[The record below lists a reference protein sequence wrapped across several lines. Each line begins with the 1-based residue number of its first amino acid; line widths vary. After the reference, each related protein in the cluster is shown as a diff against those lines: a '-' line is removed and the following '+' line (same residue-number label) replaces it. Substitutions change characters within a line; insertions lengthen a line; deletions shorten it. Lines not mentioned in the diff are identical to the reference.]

1 MKYRILLLSLQRF
14 YKETIMIIERDILK
28 KLDEWKNAADRKPLI
43 VQGARQIGKSWAV
56 EEFGRRRFKHVAVFN
71 FDKKKELKGVFSQ
84 TKDIKR
90 LLGELELYTT
100 VPIIAGETLL
110 FFDEIQDCK
119 EALNTLKYFR
129 EDAPEYDVIAAGS
142 LLGVA
147 TKRKKKKADKD
158 SDEGEA
164 ENTFPVGKVSFLD
177 MYPVTFREYL
187 RMASPRLMEQME
199 ARLTGLEPLPEILFN
214 QLTEQYRRY
223 QVCGG
228 LPKPCSDMLDNAGM
242 AVIEQDL
249 EDLRKSYELD
259 FTKHV
264 DSKDIPRIREIW
276 RSIPS
281 QLSRENKKFVFRAV
295 REGAR
300 AREYESA
307 LDWLVLS
314 GMIYRIYCTE
324 KPELPMKHY
333 EDLTALQSK
342 DCEDGRRLGNSS
354 QLDCPR
360 LAPSFQVYVL
370 DQAVLRSMAE
380 LPPEAVLTKGDILKE
395 FKGAMAENFVLGSLL
410 AQGFKT
416 PHYWTLQGNKAEVDF
431 LIQNGL
437 EIIPIEVKAE
447 DNVSGKSFAEYNK
460 KYEPRIRL
468 RYSLL
473 NIKRNGNMVNFPIF
487 LCDWLNDV
495 LPSL

>member
-1 MKYRILLLSLQRF
+1 
-14 YKETIMIIERDILK
+14 MIIERDILK
-28 KLDEWKNAADRKPLI
+28 KLDEWKNATDRKPLI

-147 TKRKKKKADKD
+147 TKRKKKKADED
-158 SDEGEA
+158 SDEDEA

-187 RMASPRLMEQME
+187 RMANPRLMEQME

-249 EDLRKSYELD
+249 DDLRKSYELD

-333 EDLTALQSK
+333 EDLTAFK
-342 DCEDGRRLGNSS
+342 
-354 QLDCPR
+354 
-360 LAPSFQVYVL
+360 VYVL

-380 LPPEAVLTKGDILKE
+380 LPPEAVLSKGDILKE
-395 FKGAMAENFVLGSLL
+395 FKGTMAENYVLGSLL

-447 DNVSGKSFAEYNK
+447 NNVNGKSFAEYNK

-473 NIKRNGNMVNFPIF
+473 NIRRNGNIVNFPIF

>member
-1 MKYRILLLSLQRF
+1 
-14 YKETIMIIERDILK
+14 MIIERDILK
-28 KLDEWKNAADRKPLI
+28 KLDEWKSTEDRKPLI

-147 TKRKKKKADKD
+147 TKRKKKKVDED

-164 ENTFPVGKVSFLD
+164 DNTFPVGKVSFLD

-187 RMASPRLMEQME
+187 CMANPRMMEQME

-333 EDLTALQSK
+333 EDLTAFK
-342 DCEDGRRLGNSS
+342 
-354 QLDCPR
+354 
-360 LAPSFQVYVL
+360 VYVL

-447 DNVSGKSFAEYNK
+447 DNVNGKSFAEYNK

>member
-1 MKYRILLLSLQRF
+1 
-14 YKETIMIIERDILK
+14 MIIERDILK
-28 KLDEWKNAADRKPLI
+28 KLDKWKNTADRKPLI

-147 TKRKKKKADKD
+147 TKRKKKKVDED

-164 ENTFPVGKVSFLD
+164 DNTFPVGKVSFLD

-187 RMASPRLMEQME
+187 CMANPRMMEQME

-214 QLTEQYRRY
+214 QLAEQYRRY

-333 EDLTALQSK
+333 EDLTAFK
-342 DCEDGRRLGNSS
+342 
-354 QLDCPR
+354 
-360 LAPSFQVYVL
+360 VYVL

-447 DNVSGKSFAEYNK
+447 DNVNGKSFAEYNK
-460 KYEPRIRL
+460 KYEPHIRL

>member
-1 MKYRILLLSLQRF
+1 
-14 YKETIMIIERDILK
+14 MIIERDILK
-28 KLDEWKNAADRKPLI
+28 KLDEWKSTEDRKPLI

-129 EDAPEYDVIAAGS
+129 EDAPEYDVVAAGS

-147 TKRKKKKADKD
+147 TKRKKKKAADD
-158 SDEGEA
+158 NVEDEA
-164 ENTFPVGKVSFLD
+164 DNTFPVGKVSFLD

-187 RMASPRLMEQME
+187 RMANPQLMEQME

-242 AVIEQDL
+242 AVIEQELD
-249 EDLRKSYELD
+249 DLRNAYELD

-281 QLSRENKKFVFRAV
+281 QLSRENKKFIFRAV

-314 GMIYRIYCTE
+314 GMIYRLYCTE

-333 EDLTALQSK
+333 EDLTAFK
-342 DCEDGRRLGNSS
+342 
-354 QLDCPR
+354 
-360 LAPSFQVYVL
+360 VYVL

-447 DNVSGKSFAEYNK
+447 DNVNGKSFAEYNK

-487 LCDWLNDV
+487 LCDWLKDI
-495 LPSL
+495 LSEI

>member
-1 MKYRILLLSLQRF
+1 
-14 YKETIMIIERDILK
+14 MIIERDILK
-28 KLDEWKNAADRKPLI
+28 KLDEWKSTADRKPLI

-333 EDLTALQSK
+333 EDLTAFK
-342 DCEDGRRLGNSS
+342 
-354 QLDCPR
+354 
-360 LAPSFQVYVL
+360 VYVL

-447 DNVSGKSFAEYNK
+447 DNVNGKSFAEYNK

>member
-1 MKYRILLLSLQRF
+1 
-14 YKETIMIIERDILK
+14 MIIERDILK
-28 KLDEWKNAADRKPLI
+28 KLDEWKSTADRKPLI

-147 TKRKKKKADKD
+147 TKRKKKKTDD
-158 SDEGEA
+158 NSDEDEA
-164 ENTFPVGKVSFLD
+164 DNTFPVGKVSFLD

-187 RMASPRLMEQME
+187 RMANPRLMEQME

-249 EDLRKSYELD
+249 DDLRKSYELD

-307 LDWLVLS
+307 IDWLVLS

-333 EDLTALQSK
+333 EDLTAFK
-342 DCEDGRRLGNSS
+342 
-354 QLDCPR
+354 
-360 LAPSFQVYVL
+360 VYVL

-447 DNVSGKSFAEYNK
+447 DNVNGKSFAEYNK

-495 LPSL
+495 LLSL

>member
-142 LLGVA
+142 LFGVP

-333 EDLTALQSK
+333 EDLTAFK
-342 DCEDGRRLGNSS
+342 
-354 QLDCPR
+354 
-360 LAPSFQVYVL
+360 VYVL

>member
-1 MKYRILLLSLQRF
+1 MQRF
-14 YKETIMIIERDILK
+14 YKKTIMIIERDILK
-28 KLDEWKNAADRKPLI
+28 KLDEWKSTADRKPLI

-147 TKRKKKKADKD
+147 TKRKKKKADED
-158 SDEGEA
+158 CDEGEA

-187 RMASPRLMEQME
+187 RMANPRLMEQME

-333 EDLTALQSK
+333 EDLTAFK
-342 DCEDGRRLGNSS
+342 
-354 QLDCPR
+354 
-360 LAPSFQVYVL
+360 VYVL

-447 DNVSGKSFAEYNK
+447 DNVNGKSFAEYNK

-473 NIKRNGNMVNFPIF
+473 NIRRNGNLVNFPIF
-487 LCDWLNDV
+487 LCDWLKDV

>member
-1 MKYRILLLSLQRF
+1 
-14 YKETIMIIERDILK
+14 MIIERDILK
-28 KLDEWKNAADRKPLI
+28 KLDEWKSTADRKPLI

-110 FFDEIQDCK
+110 FFDEIQNCK

-147 TKRKKKKADKD
+147 TKRKKKKADED

-333 EDLTALQSK
+333 EDLTAFK
-342 DCEDGRRLGNSS
+342 
-354 QLDCPR
+354 
-360 LAPSFQVYVL
+360 VYVL

-495 LPSL
+495 LSLACLRNPYWERNKI

>member
-28 KLDEWKNAADRKPLI
+28 KLDEWKSTADRKPLI

-187 RMASPRLMEQME
+187 RMANPRLMEQME

-333 EDLTALQSK
+333 EDLTAFK
-342 DCEDGRRLGNSS
+342 
-354 QLDCPR
+354 
-360 LAPSFQVYVL
+360 VYVL

-447 DNVSGKSFAEYNK
+447 DNVNGKSFAEYNK

-487 LCDWLNDV
+487 RCDWLNDV
-495 LPSL
+495 LSLACLRNPYWERNKI

>member
-1 MKYRILLLSLQRF
+1 
-14 YKETIMIIERDILK
+14 MIIERDILK
-28 KLDEWKNAADRKPLI
+28 KLDEWKSTEDRKPLI

-129 EDAPEYDVIAAGS
+129 EDAPEYDVVAAGS

-147 TKRKKKKADKD
+147 TKRKKKKAADD
-158 SDEGEA
+158 NVEDEA
-164 ENTFPVGKVSFLD
+164 DNTFPVGKVSFLD

-187 RMASPRLMEQME
+187 RMANPQLMEQME

-242 AVIEQDL
+242 AVIEQELD
-249 EDLRKSYELD
+249 DLRNAYELD

-281 QLSRENKKFVFRAV
+281 QLSRENKKFIFRAV
-295 REGAR
+295 HEGAR

-314 GMIYRIYCTE
+314 GMIYRLYCTE

-333 EDLTALQSK
+333 EDLTAFK
-342 DCEDGRRLGNSS
+342 
-354 QLDCPR
+354 
-360 LAPSFQVYVL
+360 VYVL

-447 DNVSGKSFAEYNK
+447 DNVNGKSFAEYNK
-460 KYEPRIRL
+460 KYDPRIRL

-473 NIKRNGNMVNFPIF
+473 NIKRNGNLINFPIF

>member
-147 TKRKKKKADKD
+147 TKRKKKKADED

-214 QLTEQYRRY
+214 QLTEQYHRY

-333 EDLTALQSK
+333 EELTAFK
-342 DCEDGRRLGNSS
+342 
-354 QLDCPR
+354 
-360 LAPSFQVYVL
+360 VYVL

-380 LPPEAVLTKGDILKE
+380 LPPEVVLTKGDILKE

>member
-1 MKYRILLLSLQRF
+1 
-14 YKETIMIIERDILK
+14 MIIERDILK
-28 KLDEWKNAADRKPLI
+28 KLDEWKNTADRKPLI

-56 EEFGRRRFKHVAVFN
+56 EEFGHRRFKHVAVFN

-90 LLGELELYTT
+90 LLGELELYTE

-147 TKRKKKKADKD
+147 TKRKKKNVDKD
-158 SDEGEA
+158 SDEDEA
-164 ENTFPVGKVSFLD
+164 DNTFPVGKVSFLD

-187 RMASPRLMEQME
+187 RMANPRLMEQME
-199 ARLTGLEPLPEILFN
+199 VRLTELEPLPEILFN

-228 LPKPCSDMLDNAGM
+228 MPKPCSDMLDNAGM
-242 AVIEQDL
+242 TVIEQDL

-281 QLSRENKKFVFRAV
+281 QLSRENKKFVFRTV

-324 KPELPMKHY
+324 RPELPMKHY
-333 EDLTALQSK
+333 EDLTAFK
-342 DCEDGRRLGNSS
+342 
-354 QLDCPR
+354 
-360 LAPSFQVYVL
+360 VYVL
-370 DQAVLRSMAE
+370 DQAILRSMAE

-447 DNVSGKSFAEYNK
+447 DNVNGKSFAEYNK
-460 KYEPRIRL
+460 KYNPRIRL

-473 NIKRNGNMVNFPIF
+473 NIKRNGNIVNFPIF
-487 LCDWLNDV
+487 LCDWLKYILNV
-495 LPSL
+495 IYI

>member
-1 MKYRILLLSLQRF
+1 MKYWILLLSLQRF
-14 YKETIMIIERDILK
+14 YKKTIMIIERDILK
-28 KLDEWKNAADRKPLI
+28 KLDEWKSTADRKPLI

-147 TKRKKKKADKD
+147 TKRKKKKVDED

-187 RMASPRLMEQME
+187 RMANPRLMEQME

-333 EDLTALQSK
+333 EDLTAFK
-342 DCEDGRRLGNSS
+342 
-354 QLDCPR
+354 
-360 LAPSFQVYVL
+360 VYVL

-447 DNVSGKSFAEYNK
+447 DNVNGKSFAEYNK